1 MNLNGKVA
9 LITGGGTGI
18 GKSIAR
24 KLGREG
30 ARVAICGR
38 TEATLRKA
46 EEDLWSEN
54 IVVDQFVCDVSVLG
68 QVEAMVQAL
77 TAGSGSIHILV
88 NNAGALEDTP
98 LDPPNDEGWDRVI
111 RTNLDGVYFV
121 TSRVVSH
128 MPERGRIINISS
140 VLGKIG
146 SPGAAAYCASRHG
159 VIGFTRAAAL
169 ELAPRK
175 ITVNAI
181 CPGWVETDLAK
192 IVMGRAAGN
201 LGISYEEFRRNALN
215 EVPLGEM
222 IQPEE
227 IASLIQYLTG
237 PASNNITG
245 QAYSLCGGPVSYKQT
260 RALTSGDCRIGGRLR
275 TGKQS
280 L

>member
-1 MNLNGKVA
+1 MNLNGEVA

-46 EEDLWSEN
+46 EEELSSEN

-77 TAGSGSIHILV
+77 TASSGSIHILV

-98 LDPPNDEGWDRVI
+98 LDPSNDEGWDRVI

-121 TSRVVSH
+121 TSRVVPH

-201 LGISYEEFRRNALN
+201 LGISYEEFRQNALN

-227 IASLIQYLTG
+227 IASLIHYLTG

-245 QAYSLCGGPVSYKQT
+245 QAYSLCGGQVMQ
-260 RALTSGDCRIGGRLR
+260 
-275 TGKQS
+275 
-280 L
+280 